1 MSEKKGVLAA
11 PTVEEV
17 VTTENFNGVIY
28 GRRKTGLPYGSVSL

>member
-17 VTTENFNGVIY
+17 VTTEKFQWSFLYNSNIGNSKK
-28 GRRKTGLPYGSVSL
+28 GG